1 MQIFALILSA
11 LSQLQ
16 KYFEGR
22 RLIIPIALGLL
33 VGILFFYKDFER
45 DAYDAIEWQ
54 PRVFV
59 WLLLAVL
66 MFVFRYLGYVLRLR
80 ILSDKLLGW
89 KESLQLVALWE
100 FCSAIS
106 PGIVGGTAAAFI
118 LLAQERKLGTG
129 KATAIVLAT
138 SYLDV
143 LFYVLAVPSLLAFT
157 GLLPILPDYVGPA
170 GSKAIVTYF
179 LIAYLLLLLWA
190 ALVYIGIF
198 KRPNWIKQAVK
209 RLFSIWFLN
218 RWKQHAAEWGDEI
231 VIAAKSFKDKSKLFW
246 FKAFAATLFSWSAR
260 FIMVN
265 FLILALGNGMAFLT
279 ILSKQLVMWGALL
292 IPFTPGAS
300 GLAELLFPAFLG
312 EYFANEQLANSTS
325 VLWRLISY
333 YPYLFIGFVVFPVWI
348 KRVIKQQKAK
358 TEETT

>member
-1 MQIFALILSA
+1 LSA

-16 KYFEGR
+16 KYFEGK
-22 RLIIPIALGLL
+22 RLIIPIALGVL
-33 VGILFFYKDFER
+33 VGLLFFYKDFDKE
-45 DAYDAIEWQ
+45 AYDVIEWQ
-54 PRVFV
+54 PRIFI
-59 WLLLAVL
+59 WLFLAIL

-80 ILSDKLLGW
+80 ILSEKLLGW

-106 PGIVGGTAAAFI
+106 PGIVGGTAAAFV

-143 LFYVLAVPSLLAFT
+143 LFYVVTVPILLLFT
-157 GLLPILPDYVGPA
+157 GLIPILPDSVGPA
-170 GSKAIVTYF
+170 GSKAIITYF
-179 LIAYLLLLLWA
+179 LIAYLILLLWA
-190 ALVYIGIF
+190 ILVYIGIF
-198 KRPNWIKQAVK
+198 RRPHWIKHIIT
-209 RLFSIWFLN
+209 RLFSLRFFKK
-218 RWKQHAAEWGDEI
+218 WKQNAVAWGDEI
-231 VIAAKSFKDKSKLFW
+231 VISAKAFNDKGRIFW
-246 FKAFAATLFSWSAR
+246 FKAFGATLFSWTAR
-260 FIMVN
+260 FVMVN
-265 FLILALGNGMAFLT
+265 FLILALGNGMHFLA

-312 EYFANEQLANSTS
+312 EYFANDQLANSTS

-333 YPYLFIGFVVFPVWI
+333 YPYLFLGFIVFPVWI
-348 KRVIKQQKAK
+348 KRVIKQQKTK
-358 TEETT
+358 QEVSS